1 MDSAIKELMRK
12 SEGVEISE
20 DDRDSMVEEAIQF
33 FTENPTE
40 YLWWARTGN
49 MMFIALREFA
59 DDDKPT
65 NRIELFDCNVI
76 RQGEVYV

>member
-1 MDSAIKELMRK
+1 MDAAIKELLTTNK
-12 SEGVEISE
+12 GIDVPEN
-20 DDRDSMVEEAIQF
+20 DRDKMAEEAVEYF
-33 FTENPTE
+33 AENPTE

-59 DDDKPT
+59 DDEKPT
-65 NRIELFDCNVI
+65 NRIEIFDCNVI